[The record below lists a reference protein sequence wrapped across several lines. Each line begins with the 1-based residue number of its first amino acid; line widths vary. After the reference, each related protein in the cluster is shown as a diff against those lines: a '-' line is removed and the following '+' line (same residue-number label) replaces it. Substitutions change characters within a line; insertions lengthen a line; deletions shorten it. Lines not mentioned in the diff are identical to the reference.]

1 MLGFRRVFNQSRIS
15 FASQNAR
22 LKSSVLAEAGMT
34 PKDFGLAS
42 TLKVLCF
49 GSGAVTNTLM
59 ALFKRS
65 DNVDLILQ
73 SRYADHVVS
82 NGVKLLHS
90 GDEIAVP
97 KSDIKV
103 IKDPRHAVGY
113 SPTVI
118 INGRQLGGNY
128 DEIFDACGQ
137 DTEYI
142 MCAQNGFSSQALY
155 RASQDYI
162 ARNPG
167 RADIIKNIVG
177 VDMSMFVKMSGTEE
191 KHTTILQ
198 PGAKWVF
205 GAFELADGS
214 GTGTGGSAEV
224 SSTAFEK
231 VTNFVD
237 WFRALGPAD
246 GKDDMADVK
255 AVAETVTGKL
265 LKTSNNIG
273 GNYAAAILT
282 RYAHLASQKTLAA
295 KGAMKGPLAY
305 GVLNE
310 NYDFENNVG
319 HLMSAEALDEFSD
332 QVAYVRKLSLNAVSE
347 FYDLYEDQFSK
358 LMDKEQVLEA
368 AKLYWT
374 EMDPA
379 GQRIPSKHPPTH
391 ALAMFEGRPSEPLL
405 EDILSLHPADKTM
418 SLQALQRLHH
428 DTEKRQPLPISLKKE
443 VGDNWLES
451 AAAHNVRAKS
461 AQGSLDKLGLM
472 KIVSYHFVKPDIP
485 QAFSPELADIGE
497 HAISYMERVGQFKA
511 YYESLEVSPGEY
523 KEPFVNLTIGGV
535 YRVTPPRVNAPQA
548 HRGYVTHL
556 THKDK
561 TILSQI
567 MASLGVDLTPE
578 QVNLAPMR
586 AKLALQQV
594 LLMFEPGVVVAHS
607 PTYAST
613 TDSARTDAGHEV
625 VSVPVQN
632 NRFFGLFD
640 EVKAQALAPEN
651 EGKPIILL
659 LLDPHNPSAIG
670 MTKEEEDVLAKL
682 VQDHPNVNVV
692 HDFAYQGYHRGA
704 RDYAKVWRDE
714 GMPHA
719 SQTYIGILST
729 SKSVFASGQPA
740 IYTADKN
747 SMPFIED
754 HYQRMGTG
762 PTSTFVHDLE
772 YYFDTLDGSYMP
784 AVEDNLQRPLMD
796 FVDANMDRWGVKYL
810 MRPDGPPFIT
820 LDITEKMAKLGV
832 NSKGFREITL
842 RMGAPMLVSSGMLRV
857 SLTGFDKSQ
866 HEAVL
871 PVIKQKLDDILSL
884 DEHSELVAAF
894 KEANP
899 IYSK

>member
-1 MLGFRRVFNQSRIS
+1 MLSLKRFFNKSRIS
-15 FASQNAR
+15 LASQKTR
-22 LKSSVLAEAGMT
+22 LKSSLLADSHIT
-34 PKDFGLAS
+34 PKDFGLS
-42 TLKVLCF
+42 SNLKVLCF

-73 SRYADHVVS
+73 SRYADHIVG
-82 NGVKLLHS
+82 NGVTLLH
-90 GDEIAVP
+90 GGEEIGVS
-97 KSDIKV
+97 KNNIKV
-103 IKDPRHAVGY
+103 IKDPRHAVGH
-113 SPTVI
+113 SPTIV

-128 DEIFDACGQ
+128 DEIFDACGH

-167 RADIIKNIVG
+167 REEIINKIVG
-177 VDMSMFVKMSGTEE
+177 VDMSMFVKMSATDE

-198 PGAKWVF
+198 PGAKWMF
-205 GAFELADGS
+205 GAFELSDGS
-214 GTGTGGSAEV
+214 GTGTGGNTEV
-224 SSTAFEK
+224 SPAAYEK

-237 WFRALGPAD
+237 WFRSLGPAD
-246 GKDDMADVK
+246 GKDDMTDVK
-255 AVAETVTGKL
+255 AVPETVTGKL

-282 RYAHLASQKTLAA
+282 RHAHLASQKTLAS
-295 KGAMKGPLAY
+295 KSAMKTPLAY
-305 GVLNE
+305 GVLHE
-310 NYDFENNVG
+310 DYDFEENIG
-319 HLMSAEALDEFSD
+319 HLMSAEALDEFID
-332 QVAYVRKLSLNAVSE
+332 QVKHVRNLSLNAVSE

-374 EMDPA
+374 ELNPT

-405 EDILSLHPADKTM
+405 EDILALHPSDKTM
-418 SLQALQRLHH
+418 SLQALQRLHY
-428 DTEKRQPLPISLKKE
+428 DTEKKQPLPISLKKE
-443 VGDNWLES
+443 VGDSWLES
-451 AAAHNVRAKS
+451 KAAHDVRANS
-461 AQGSLDKLGLM
+461 SEGSLDKVGLM

-485 QAFSPELADIGE
+485 VPFSPELADIGE

-511 YYESLEVSPGEY
+511 FYESLEVAPNEY

-535 YRVTPPRVNAPQA
+535 YRITPPRVNASQA
-548 HRGYVTHL
+548 GRGYVTHL
-556 THKDK
+556 GQKDR

-567 MASLGVDLTPE
+567 MASIGVDLNPD

-586 AKLALQQV
+586 AKLALQQI
-594 LLMFEPGVVVAHS
+594 LLMFEPGIVVAHS

-613 TDSARTDAGHEV
+613 TDSARIDAGHQV
-625 VSVPVQN
+625 VFSPVQN

-640 EVKAQALAPEN
+640 EVKAQATAPEN

-670 MTKEEEDVLAKL
+670 MTQEEETALHQL
-682 VQDHPNVNVV
+682 INDHPNVNVV
-692 HDFAYQGYHRGA
+692 HDFAYQGYHRNA

-714 GMPHA
+714 GMPHT
-719 SQTYIGILST
+719 SQVYVGILST

-740 IYTADKN
+740 IYTADQN

-796 FVDANMDRWGVKYL
+796 FIDANMDRWGIKYL

-820 LDITEKMAKLGV
+820 LDVTEKMAEFGID
-832 NSKGFREITL
+832 SKGFREITL
-842 RMGAPMLVSSGMLRV
+842 RMGAPMLVTCGMLRV

-866 HEAVL
+866 HATVL

-884 DEHSELVAAF
+884 EADSELVTAF

-899 IYSK
+899 IYLR